1 MYYQKKTTLP
11 PKTFDFTLSLWDAE
25 TGGVEVW
32 SEEKELTLTGG
43 ILKTYLGDIA
53 SLGGVDFSTQLW
65 VQVERIKKDGTPIV
79 IGARDMLV
87 IVPYALYSEVSGGG
101 GDGSSLSGVTAGNGL
116 TGGGT
121 FGNVTLDVV
130 GGTGITVAPDLISV
144 DTAAIQRRVT
154 GTCPSGQYV
163 KQINQDG
170 TVVCETSSAGDMT
183 AVNAGS
189 GLTGGGL
196 SGDVTL
202 NVGGGPGIIVG
213 TDSISVD
220 TAAIQQRVTGSCPAG
235 QYVRQ
240 INQNGSVVC
249 ETAANGDITAVNAG
263 NGLTGGGLSGDVTLN
278 VGAGA
283 GIAVDTDAI
292 SIATGGVTTA
302 MLADNSV
309 TSAKIADGQVG
320 TNDLANGAVTTTK
333 VSNLGASSGQVL
345 KYNGSS
351 ITWAPDETGG
361 DITAVTAGN
370 GLTGGGPSG
379 DVTLNVGAGAGI
391 AVDTDAISIATGGV
405 TTAMLA
411 DSAVTSAKIADGQ
424 VGTSDLANASVTT
437 AKISGAGAS
446 SGQVLKYNGSSVT
459 WDSDSLGGLTLPYTG
474 SVNIVDPAFVVTN
487 NNGPGL
493 FASSSGN
500 GSGIIAYSE
509 SGHGVQAM
517 STDDVGVYA
526 TAGAIPLILITGK
539 QAVVAY
545 GQDNGVIAWGSQYGI
560 SSTGGLRGVYGF
572 TNSEQEGTAGVFGES
587 PSTDGVRGVG
597 AHGVHGF
604 GYTGVFGE
612 GDVGVQGHG
621 FVGVTGES
629 TLLNGTG
636 VQGNAA
642 NYGATGVKGTA
653 TFGTGVEGNGEIGV
667 KGISSVGAGVWGE
680 GASGVYGASQSGSG
694 VWGSSA
700 TGHGVFAYSQGVWL
714 NGAALYAANPNTNHG
729 MAAYL
734 SNNSDYHTAHI
745 ENTGTGGV
753 LFLKNQGDNDGTGG
767 YDFITAVG
775 REAEGQF
782 RVTSNG
788 QARSDVGFATPAEDF
803 AEMLPAVKGLEPG
816 DVLAIGP
823 DGTLTLSSEPYQ
835 VSVAGV
841 YSTQPGFVGGQ
852 PVQGEAAD
860 TVPLA
865 IAGVVPVKASAENGP
880 VRPGDLLVTSSLA
893 GHAMKAGFNPPQG
906 TVIGKALGK
915 LEAGTGIIKL
925 LATLQ

>member
-1 MYYQKKTTLP
+1 
-11 PKTFDFTLSLWDAE
+11 
-25 TGGVEVW
+25 
-32 SEEKELTLTGG
+32 
-43 ILKTYLGDIA
+43 
-53 SLGGVDFSTQLW
+53 
-65 VQVERIKKDGTPIV
+65 
-79 IGARDMLV
+79 
-87 IVPYALYSEVSGGG
+87 
-101 GDGSSLSGVTAGNGL
+101 
-116 TGGGT
+116 
-121 FGNVTLDVV
+121 
-130 GGTGITVAPDLISV
+130 
-144 DTAAIQRRVT
+144 
-154 GTCPSGQYV
+154 
-163 KQINQDG
+163 
-170 TVVCETSSAGDMT
+170 
-183 AVNAGS
+183 
-189 GLTGGGL
+189 
-196 SGDVTL
+196 
-202 NVGGGPGIIVG
+202 
-213 TDSISVD
+213 
-220 TAAIQQRVTGSCPAG
+220 
-235 QYVRQ
+235 
-240 INQNGSVVC
+240 
-249 ETAANGDITAVNAG
+249 
-263 NGLTGGGLSGDVTLN
+263 
-278 VGAGA
+278 
-283 GIAVDTDAI
+283 
-292 SIATGGVTTA
+292 
-302 MLADNSV
+302 
-309 TSAKIADGQVG
+309 
-320 TNDLANGAVTTTK
+320 
-333 VSNLGASSGQVL
+333 
-345 KYNGSS
+345 
-351 ITWAPDETGG
+351 
-361 DITAVTAGN
+361 
-370 GLTGGGPSG
+370 
-379 DVTLNVGAGAGI
+379 
-391 AVDTDAISIATGGV
+391 
-405 TTAMLA
+405 MLA